1 MFRLV
6 ILVLTISTLSACY
19 TTPEKVRVIGE
30 KIVVKKSAKG
40 DVYYDTLSA
49 TPPPFC
55 FINHR
60 GQAICSADMKGKIW
74 ICDFFFTHCPS
85 ICVKMERN
93 LLKVNNTFKA
103 GEGPNIVSI
112 SIDPARD
119 SVKTLMAYATK
130 LGVENTRW
138 DFLTGEKDSIYR
150 VAENFLANAAED
162 SNSPGG
168 FIHDGNF
175 ILIDRK
181 GRIRGFYNGVDEV
194 SVDKMISDIKKLYN
208 E

>member
-1 MFRLV
+1 MFRFVFLFLV
-6 ILVLTISTLSACY
+6 ILLLTACN
-19 TTPEKVRVIGE
+19 TTPEKVRVVGE
-30 KIVVKKSAKG
+30 KIVVKKSVKG

-49 TPPPFC
+49 TAPPFC
-55 FINHR
+55 FTNHH
-60 GQAICSADMKGKIW
+60 GKQLCVADMKGKIW

-93 LLKVNNTFKA
+93 LLKVNKAFKNA
-103 GEGPNIVSI
+103 PHIISI
-112 SIDPARD
+112 SIDPSRD
-119 SVKTLMAYATK
+119 SVETLLVYATK
-130 LGVENTRW
+130 LGVENTTW

-150 VAENFLANAAED
+150 VADHFLANAAED
-162 SNSPGG
+162 PNSPGG

-175 ILIDRK
+175 IVIDGK

-194 SVDKMISDIKKLYN
+194 SVDKMIADIKLLQN